1 MQYIILIYMW
11 GSFPYVSLS
20 CLLFSV
26 SALGAHGSRLGVQG
40 VRSLGLLVL
49 GLRGLGVQGLGSFP
63 FLHHEVRGVLLHLF
77 FCEAPNLQA

>member
-49 GLRGLGVQGLGSFP
+49 GLRGFRGSGFRVISFP
-63 FLHHEVRGVLLHLF
+63 T
-77 FCEAPNLQA
+77 P